1 MTFHLKVTASE
12 LGSLLGCFSRT
23 RQCSSIIN
31 IWKKSRLSMVISS
44 YSDGFQSYQSKSQL
58 LRNLGI
64 KDSWEQL
71 YKQANHV
78 CTQEQLNFV
87 MKEGFE
93 CMYNN
98 NFLRLRSCEAMQ
110 YIDSPLVTLP
120 ENFRQT
126 IKQNISKA
134 LQCDTYEDSLTIL
147 EIYNSK
153 YNLFGL
159 KNLIDVLKLC
169 NSNMKALRSVVNCS
183 YGKNGESMYIKEY
196 NQNMQSEIEQHLVKT
211 KMSPIQTK
219 LGSNWYIEGRIDGK
233 LADGNLVEI
242 KHRTGKGLTQIPNYE
257 LFQVHAY
264 MYLFEKRH
272 MKLVQC
278 IRREHETVSDTTI
291 IFFNDDFWLQILQM
305 VTNIFDF
312 IEQMSSCKIAQECF
326 FILEEYQKIKMM
338 EEWFQEMPELNFEQY
353 QKFINP

>member
-1 MTFHLKVTASE
+1 M
-12 LGSLLGCFSRT
+12 
-23 RQCSSIIN
+23 
-31 IWKKSRLSMVISS
+31 
-44 YSDGFQSYQSKSQL
+44 
-58 LRNLGI
+58 
-64 KDSWEQL
+64 
-71 YKQANHV
+71 
-78 CTQEQLNFV
+78 
-87 MKEGFE
+87 
-93 CMYNN
+93 
-98 NFLRLRSCEAMQ
+98 
-110 YIDSPLVTLP
+110 
-120 ENFRQT
+120 
-126 IKQNISKA
+126 
-134 LQCDTYEDSLTIL
+134 
-147 EIYNSK
+147 
-153 YNLFGL
+153 
-159 KNLIDVLKLC
+159 
-169 NSNMKALRSVVNCS
+169 
-183 YGKNGESMYIKEY
+183 
-196 NQNMQSEIEQHLVKT
+196 
-211 KMSPIQTK
+211 
-219 LGSNWYIEGRIDGK
+219 
-233 LADGNLVEI
+233 ADGNLVEI